1 MKIQGEQKYV
11 LLAGMAGFL
20 LGICSANLWMRQ
32 YVLDIG
38 IFNQYF
44 LEQYSRTD
52 IVYEEY
58 LWYLLK
64 SRGIPLMILL
74 AAAGTKYRKITV
86 VLTTLWL
93 GFSFGLVICTAIVKL
108 GAKGI
113 VLAATAIMPQG
124 LFYAMTGILLFRY
137 MLEYPLTRWD
147 AGKSIRLGL
156 FMAAGIITEC
166 YVNPVLVGLF
176 LKTI

>member
-11 LLAGMAGFL
+11 LLAGIAGFL

-44 LEQYSRTD
+44 LEQCSRTD

-64 SRGIPLMILL
+64 SRGVVLVILM
-74 AAAGTKYRKITV
+74 AAAGTRYRKMTV
-86 VLTTLWL
+86 MLTSLWM
-93 GFSFGLVICTAIVKL
+93 GFCFGLVICTAIIKL

-113 VLAATAIMPQG
+113 VLTVTALMPQG
-124 LFYAMTGILLFRY
+124 LFYAMAGILLFRY
-137 MLEYPLTRWD
+137 MLEYPMVRWD
-147 AGKSIRLGL
+147 SGKSIRLGL
-156 FMAAGIITEC
+156 FVMLGILAEC
-166 YVNPVLVGLF
+166 YVNPVIVGLF